1 MKKKITVG
9 ILFGGK
15 STEHEVSL
23 LSAKNVVEALDKN
36 KYQAVLIK
44 ITKEGKWQ
52 LENKNVV
59 RASNTEIIKTLD
71 VVFPVLHGPLGEDG
85 AIQGLLKIMDV
96 PFIGPSILAS
106 ALGMDKEVAKRLW
119 RDAGIPSAKFLV
131 FKDHEINSIQFSK
144 VKKELG
150 LPLFIKPANLGSSVG
165 VSKVHNEKAFRA
177 AINNAFKY
185 DLKILIEECIKGRE
199 IECAVLG
206 NEEPIASIPGEIIP
220 QAEFYSYKAKYFD
233 EHGAILQ
240 IPAKLSVKEQKYV
253 KQVAIKAFQT
263 LGCEGM
269 ARVDFFLTKNGKLVI
284 NEINTIPG
292 FTNISMYP
300 KLWEISGIPYSKL
313 IDILINLAISRYKK
327 EKKLRTSV

>member
-1 MKKKITVG
+1 
-9 ILFGGK
+9 LFGGK

-292 FTNISMYP
+292 FTNISTCSP
-300 KLWEISGIPYSKL
+300 G
-313 IDILINLAISRYKK
+313 RC
-327 EKKLRTSV
+327 

>member
-240 IPAKLSVKEQKYV
+240 IPAKLSVKELKYV